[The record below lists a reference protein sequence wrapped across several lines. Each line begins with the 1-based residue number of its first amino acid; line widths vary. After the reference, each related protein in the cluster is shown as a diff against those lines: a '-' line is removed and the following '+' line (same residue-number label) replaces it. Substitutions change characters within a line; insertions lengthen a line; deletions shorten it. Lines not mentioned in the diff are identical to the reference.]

1 MVNGKNRKI
10 NNMLERLNQFVEESN
25 ASNSN
30 TDKLNVLE
38 QFKNDHEVV
47 RMLRYVYSP
56 YKQYYVTS
64 KNLKKRSDLVNSHC
78 DNDIFYLLDR
88 LNNREITGH
97 AAIAEVNGF
106 ISNNQEHAELIYN
119 IIDRNLKTRSTTS
132 MINKIIPGCVPTFD
146 VALATAYDEKTK
158 KKVNFKKDDWYVSRK
173 LDGVRCIAIFNEW
186 GEVSLYSRSGK
197 PFTTL
202 NKVKEELQNLELTNM
217 VMDGEVCIVDENGDE
232 DFQSIIKEIKRKNH
246 TIKNPLFQVFDLLT
260 AKDFD
265 TKTSKEDL
273 IFRIRTL
280 EMVLADTTL
289 KHLKYL
295 PQYLVKGEE
304 MLQEWLTK
312 SQDNNWEGLMLRKN
326 TKYKGKRSQDILKV
340 KKMHDEEYIVVDV
353 ENAVNR
359 VIVDGKEVD
368 EMMLKNVI
376 IEHKGNR
383 VQVGSGFSLE
393 EKRNFFKNPHKILNK
408 TITVQYFEETTN
420 QNGTHSLRFPVVKA
434 VYENGRVDFV

>member
-1 MVNGKNRKI
+1 
-10 NNMLERLNQFVEESN
+10 MLERLKQFVEESN

-202 NKVKEELQNLELTNM
+202 NKVKEELQKLELQNM

-265 TKTSKEDL
+265 TKTSEEDL

-295 PQYLVKGEE
+295 PQYLVRGEE

-340 KKMHDEEYIVVDV
+340 KKMHDEEYVVVDV
-353 ENAVNR
+353 ENAINR